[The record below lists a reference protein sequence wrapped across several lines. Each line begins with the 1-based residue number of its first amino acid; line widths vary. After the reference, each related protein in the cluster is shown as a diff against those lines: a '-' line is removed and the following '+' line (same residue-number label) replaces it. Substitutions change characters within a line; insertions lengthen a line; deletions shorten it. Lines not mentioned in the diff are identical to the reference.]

1 MKELYLFHGDLGSG
15 KTTAIQHLRSSSNKF
30 QNAPVI
36 ENELA
41 SENIDED
48 KLGDNV
54 YDISG
59 LCICCS
65 TGNEL
70 QDALDKAYQHS
81 EDERIILETT
91 GAANIINVLKRALVD
106 PEFKDKYNIASSIHV
121 IGLQDNLDLEKKR
134 SEILVSDVVILNKKD
149 LVDQETINKYKKQV
163 KSIKNNIEIC
173 VTENS
178 RIHEETIT
186 EDSSLDDYLAEAV
199 AESRDTEH
207 ELDRYEVIENM
218 DFSSEE
224 EFRNRINEVLKEFR
238 IARMKGSVNIG
249 EDKRFVEY
257 SSGKLRIED
266 ENPGSDKMVVIGD
279 DNVYEAVQRIQKT

>member
-1 MKELYLFHGDLGSG
+1 MKQLYLFHGDLGSG
-15 KTTAIQHLRSSSNKF
+15 KTTAIKHLRGSNRF
-30 QNAPVI
+30 QDAAVI

-48 KLGDNV
+48 KLGDNI

-70 QDALDKAYQHS
+70 QDALDKTYQHS
-81 EDERIILETT
+81 EDERVILETT
-91 GAANIINVLKRALVD
+91 GAANIINVLKKALVD

-121 IGLQDNLDLEKKR
+121 VGLQDNLDLEKKR

-178 RIHEETIT
+178 QINEETIT

-199 AESRDTEH
+199 AESTDTEH

-224 EFRNRINEVLKEFR
+224 EFRNRINNVLKEFR

-249 EDKRFVEY
+249 GDKRFAEY

-266 ENPGSDKMVVIGD
+266 ENLGSDKMVVIGD